1 MVVYDLLY
9 TKYSNVLNSIQISHF
24 KLTTHY
30 SFQSVVMT
38 RQLIGTEF
46 PQYNRIVLN
55 MFIQQWLT
63 SLQNQL
69 RIRSTCPRRGRHSR
83 NQRLKTPSAQA
94 LISRNVVESLED
106 RTLLTAFTVLNTDD
120 SGAGS
125 LRDAIEAANANAGAD
140 TITFDASLALAGKTI
155 VLTDELLIS
164 DDLTITGLGANLLTL
179 DGNNNTR
186 IFNIDDDSSSSTI
199 TVEISGLTLTNG
211 NSNTV
216 DTELADNGGAIFSTE
231 NLTIENCIFT
241 GNTAGSGGAIY
252 DDASSLTV
260 RGSQFIGNTAE
271 ESDGGAIYH
280 KETFPY
286 PEDGERL
293 LIENSQFIGNHAL
306 FSGGAVLLR
315 DGICIVNGSTFTEN
329 TAEFPGGALR
339 NIFGDLTVNDSSFI
353 ENHTDFS
360 GGAIA
365 NGGTLFVS
373 GSTFDRNTSDVN
385 GGGIYSQGAESVTIH
400 NSTFSGNSSVFDGGG
415 IFALG
420 SKPVTVINSTI
431 VGNVATGSGISN
443 GGGIYLFSTDPT
455 LIMNTII
462 AGNQADTG
470 QQIAGDFTGTANI
483 IQESIAGLLDPELK
497 DNGGPTKTHALLSD
511 SAAINAGDNIAATN
525 AGLTTDQR
533 GTGFSRIVSGII
545 DIGAFESPVAVPI
558 DLIVS
563 TTSDVVDGNYS
574 AGQLSLREA
583 ISLANTTSGADTISF
598 DAALAGQTITL
609 TDELLILDDLT
620 ITGLGADQLTIS
632 GDNNTRIFKIDDG
645 FSVTKITVEI
655 EGLTLTNGNSNESG
669 TSTTGYGGA
678 ILNQGYLTV
687 KNSTLR
693 GNRARLGG
701 GAIYSKYG
709 SLTIENS
716 FITENTGVFHG
727 GGGVYVAG
735 SGGTD
740 LVVRESTFSFNTTEL
755 RGGAIYISAGN
766 SSILNST
773 FSENTAVDS
782 GGGVY
787 SNSSS
792 SMTIDASTFVKN
804 VTSGNGGAIS
814 NSGGLLVANSTISEN
829 SALDLGAGIYSSTT
843 ATFEI
848 VNSTIVLNYTRSAL
862 SRGAAIYGSNSNSF
876 SITNSIIAE
885 NSSGQSV
892 QISGLYE
899 DQNNIILDSIDGL
912 IDPVLRDN
920 GGDTETHALL
930 PGSAAIN
937 AGDNSFST
945 HAGLIT
951 DQRGAG
957 FPRVFDE
964 TVDVGAV
971 EFQTAYLLVDTTSDL
986 NDGDYSAGNLS
997 LREAIELANASS
1009 VVDTISFSNAL
1020 AGQTITLSDELL
1032 ITDDVTIIGLGADQL
1047 TLDGNGNSR
1056 IFTIDDGSSATEI
1069 AVSISGLT
1077 LTNGSG
1083 DNGGAILNRENLTLQ
1098 DSLLTGN
1105 TATLDG
1111 GGIYHADAT
1120 LTISNTA
1127 FTLNHSDNNGGALA
1141 NSAEMHVQNSTL
1153 SGNSTLH
1160 LGGGIYSG
1168 STATLEVLNSTIV
1181 LNEATSDVSMGGA
1194 IYSSATN
1201 PFEIKNSIIAGNTAA
1216 GSPQIAGGY
1225 NASFSIVQDDITG
1238 LIDPVLQDNG
1248 GSTQTHALLSDSAAI
1263 DAGDNSL
1270 AETAGLVTDQ
1280 RGTGFPRIY
1289 DEAIDIGAVEF
1300 HEPDFVVDTIS
1311 DLDDGDYS
1319 AGNLSLRE
1327 AIQLANASSTAD
1339 TILFDESLAGQTIY
1353 LTSEL
1358 LITADLSI
1366 VGLGVDQL
1374 TLDAGNNSRLFHI
1387 NDGDD
1392 TKTITVQID
1401 GLTLANG
1408 STLSTGGA
1416 ILTHEDLIVRN
1427 STLTGNTARLGG
1439 GAIYSTLAGL
1449 TIEHSLITGNAS
1461 QFQGGG
1467 GVMYFRSGGTGFTV
1481 NESTFS
1487 HNTTDGDGAA
1497 VYFFEGDA
1505 SVRNSTFDENTAEE
1519 NGGAIQN
1526 NYSGFMTVDSS
1537 TFYKNRSNYNGGA
1550 LANDNEL
1557 FLVNSTLSENS
1568 ADYLGGGI
1576 YTYRNTTLE
1585 IVNSTIVMNHATS
1598 YRSSGGGIYSTKPNV
1613 IHLANTIVAGNTDIN
1628 NVQIDSGYTET
1639 ASMITDSLTG
1649 LIDPVL
1655 RDNGGPTKTHALL
1668 TGSAAL
1674 NAGDNTAASNAGLTT
1689 DQRGTGFTRILDDI
1703 VDIGAFEGYVNN
1715 FLVDTISDL
1724 DDGDYSVG
1732 NLSLR
1737 EAIKLANAAS
1747 TTDTIFFDASLAGQT
1762 ITLGSELTI
1771 TDDLI
1776 MTGLGADQL
1785 TISGNNNT
1793 RIFNINNGQADTFID
1808 VEISGLTLTKGS
1820 ARQGGAIYNYENISL
1835 TDTLITE
1842 NSASNE
1848 GAAIYS
1854 GQGSVT
1860 MSGSRL
1866 SVNIA
1871 DRGAGIFAINSIL
1884 TLDTSTFSGNT
1895 VTRDGAAIYNIFYIP
1910 YPELNPSTIT
1920 ECTFVENTAAG
1931 NGGGVYNSGGIIN
1944 VSDSTFSEHQAV
1956 LGGGIYSK
1964 SNGHSGNIS
1973 IINSTFSDNTE
1984 VESGGGIYVDG
1995 IGLSV
2000 EGSHFTGNAAIG
2012 ESTTGR
2018 GGGIYSING
2027 PLTITAS
2034 EFTSNTALIG
2044 GGVYSGTDS
2053 NLSVS
2058 DSTFNQNQAR
2068 TGGGIYN
2075 NRSAMTIHGSSFTGN
2090 QALIDPENPSVSSE
2104 GGALFHSSQLATPQ
2118 GENDAFISNSV
2129 FTDNY
2134 SGTRAAGIKLSYSF
2148 MTVTQSVFTGNS
2160 VQQSGGGIHNT
2171 LGYLTVQQST
2181 FSGNTSDTNG
2191 AAINSTGTLIISEST
2206 IADNSAEYF
2215 GAGVYV
2221 STAGTTT
2228 ISNSTLSGNQSQSG
2242 GGAIY
2247 SNSSQPLTLINSTVT
2262 GNSSYNGGGVRT
2274 TNSIS
2279 YFVNTIIAGNTATF
2293 DAQVSGSFTGSHN
2306 IIQDSI
2312 AGLLDPVLRDNGGP
2326 TKTHALLP
2334 GSVAIDAGDNAA
2346 ATAADLITDQRGEG
2360 FSRIIGGTVDI
2371 GAFEV
2376 QAPFAQIDLR
2386 IVDSKTS
2393 TAANGEVSELP
2404 QNREWI
2410 DEWGGYW
2417 LEIWISSPLATS
2429 QGIGSVNLNLN
2440 YNTAVTTATA
2450 IEYGAAFTIG
2460 QAGTINDLTGVIE
2473 NLSAGT
2479 SLTDA
2484 GDDQPVLFARI
2495 RFESTVDDAVDLD
2508 FEGQTLNPQSPDI
2521 FVDHSEILFSGDA
2534 LSEEVHGSA
2543 PETAIY
2549 ANPFDLNDDDQINY
2563 RDLIQFIRV
2572 FGAIPGL
2579 SHASH
2584 AWVADYN
2591 QNGRVDFPDL
2601 LAMVYN
2607 FGKSKDG
2614 AFPIDYPVNFPDAW
2628 NQLLTVESQLP
2639 PQKNAKSV
2647 TQATAENVLESAKEE
2662 LSPQLNSEQQQILSD
2677 VEVQVVDLAAGTL
2690 GRAVPGTI
2698 YIDVNAAG
2706 YGWFVDATPT
2716 DNSEFSSS
2724 SELSL
2729 IALPDSD
2736 AAGHVDLWTVILH
2749 ELGHLLG
2756 YEHADDGVMQ
2766 ESLSVGERHLADW
2779 NDDTDDFFI
2788 ELTQGTEM
2796 TDF

>member
-1 MVVYDLLY
+1 MLV
-9 TKYSNVLNSIQISHF
+9 
-24 KLTTHY
+24 
-30 SFQSVVMT
+30 
-38 RQLIGTEF
+38 
-46 PQYNRIVLN
+46 
-55 MFIQQWLT
+55 QQWLT

-69 RIRSTCPRRGRHSR
+69 RSRFARSPRGRR
-83 NQRLKTPSAQA
+83 QQDRRLKTPSAQA
-94 LISRNVVESLED
+94 LVSRNVIETLED
-106 RTLLTAFTVLNTDD
+106 RTLLTAFTVVNTDD
-120 SGAGS
+120 SGEGS
-125 LRDAIEAANANAGAD
+125 LRAAIEAANANAGAD
-140 TITFDASLALAGKTI
+140 TISFDAALSGETI
-155 VLTDELLIS
+155 VLSDELLIS

-179 DGNNNTR
+179 DGNNNSR
-186 IFNIDDDSSSSTI
+186 IFNIDDDSNVSTI
-199 TVEISGLTLTNG
+199 MVEINGLTLTNG

-286 PEDGERL
+286 PEDGELL
-293 LIENSQFIGNHAL
+293 LIENSQFAGNHAL

-353 ENHTDFS
+353 ENYTDFS

-373 GSTFDRNTSDVN
+373 GSTFDRNTADVN

-415 IFALG
+415 IFVLG
-420 SKPVTVINSTI
+420 SKPVSIINSTI
-431 VGNVATGSGISN
+431 VGNVAAGSGISK
-443 GGGIYLFSTDPT
+443 GGGIYLFGTDPT

-462 AGNQADTG
+462 AGNQADSG
-470 QQIAGDFTGTANI
+470 QQIDGDFTGTANI
-483 IQESIAGLLDPELK
+483 IQESITGLLDPELK

-545 DIGAFESPVAVPI
+545 DIGAFESSVVVPV
-558 DLIVS
+558 DLVVS
-563 TTSDVVDGNYS
+563 TTSDLVDGNYS

-632 GDNNTRIFKIDDG
+632 GDNNTRIFKIDYG

-716 FITENTGVFHG
+716 FITENTGVIHG

-740 LVVRESTFSFNTTEL
+740 LIVRESTFSFNTTGL
-755 RGGAIYISAGN
+755 RGGAIFISAGN

-787 SNSSS
+787 NNSSG

-804 VTSGNGGAIS
+804 VTSGNGGAIL
-814 NSGGLLVANSTISEN
+814 NSGELLVANSTISEN
-829 SALDLGAGIYSSTT
+829 SALDLGAGISSSTT

-876 SITNSIIAE
+876 SIKNSIIAE

-912 IDPVLRDN
+912 IDPVLGDN

-957 FPRVFDE
+957 FPRVFNE
-964 TVDVGAV
+964 TVDIGAV

-986 NDGDYSAGNLS
+986 NDGIYSAGNLS
-997 LREAIELANASS
+997 LREAIELANAFSA
-1009 VVDTISFSNAL
+1009 VDTISFANAL

-1032 ITDDVTIIGLGADQL
+1032 ITDDVTIIGLEADQL

-1105 TATLDG
+1105 TASLDG

-1141 NSAEMHVQNSTL
+1141 NSAEMVLQNSTL

-1168 STATLEVLNSTIV
+1168 STATLEVLNSTLV

-1201 PFEIKNSIIAGNTAA
+1201 PFEIKNSIIAGNTAV
-1216 GSPQIAGGY
+1216 GSPQISGGY
-1225 NASFSIVQDDITG
+1225 NASFSIVQDSITG
-1238 LIDPVLQDNG
+1238 LIDPVLKDNG
-1248 GSTQTHALLSDSAAI
+1248 GPTQTHALLTGSAAI

-1270 AETAGLVTDQ
+1270 AETAGLATDQ
-1280 RGTGFPRIY
+1280 RGSGFPRIY
-1289 DEAIDIGAVEF
+1289 NGAIDIGAVEF
-1300 HEPDFVVDTIS
+1300 YESDFVVDTIS

-1319 AGNLSLRE
+1319 AGKLSLRE

-1339 TILFDESLAGQTIY
+1339 TILFDDSLAGQTIY

-1358 LITADLSI
+1358 LITADLTI

-1392 TKTITVQID
+1392 TKTFTVEID

-1416 ILTHEDLIVRN
+1416 ILTHENLIVSN
-1427 STLTGNTARLGG
+1427 STLSGSYARLGG
-1439 GAIYSTLAGL
+1439 GAIFSTHASL
-1449 TIEHSLITGNAS
+1449 TIENSLITGNAS
-1461 QFQGGG
+1461 LFQGGG

-1505 SVRNSTFDENTAEE
+1505 SVRNSTFDENTAED

-1537 TFYKNRSNYNGGA
+1537 TFYKNRSNYSGGA

-1557 FLVNSTLSENS
+1557 FVVNSTLSENS

-1613 IHLANTIVAGNTDIN
+1613 IHLANTIVAGNTAIN

-1639 ASMITDSLTG
+1639 ASIITDSLTG

-1689 DQRGTGFTRILDDI
+1689 DQRGTGFARILDDI
-1703 VDIGAFEGYVNN
+1703 VDIGAFEGRSDI
-1715 FLVDTISDL
+1715 FTVDTISDI

-1776 MTGLGADQL
+1776 ITGLGADQL
-1785 TISGNNNT
+1785 TISGNNNS
-1793 RIFNINNGQADTFID
+1793 RIFNINID
-1808 VEISGLTLTKGS
+1808 DITVEITGLTLTKG
-1820 ARQGGAIYNYENISL
+1820 AGIIGGAIHNVA
-1835 TDTLITE
+1835 TLIVRDSVLTE
-1842 NSASNE
+1842 NTASQY
-1848 GAAIYS
+1848 GAGIYS
-1854 GQGSVT
+1854 TQGDVT
-1860 MSGSRL
+1860 LTNSIVMD
-1866 SVNIA
+1866 NHA
-1871 DRGAGIFAINSIL
+1871 DRGAGVYSLSGVMTFDSN
-1884 TLDTSTFSGNT
+1884 TFSGN
-1895 VTRDGAAIYNIFYIP
+1895 VATRDGAGIYYTNFAQ
-1910 YPELNPSTIT
+1910 EVTTPSTIHNT
-1920 ECTFVENTAAG
+1920 EFTDNIAG
-1931 NGGGVYNSGGIIN
+1931 DSGGGFHSSRGIFIVTN
-1944 VSDSTFSEHQAV
+1944 STFSRNAAE
-1956 LGGGIYSK
+1956 LGGGIYA
-1964 SNGHSGNIS
+1964 SGNEVGGSVTVID
-1973 IINSTFSDNTE
+1973 STFSDQTQ
-1984 VESGGGIYVDG
+1984 VKSGGGIYNNG
-1995 IGLSV
+1995 SAMSV
-2000 EGSHFTGNAAIG
+2000 ENSHFTGNAAIG
-2012 ESTTGR
+2012 ENTMGLGGGIYITGGSLTVTGTEFSENVASR
-2018 GGGIYSING
+2018 GGGGIYSGGNEF
-2027 PLTITAS
+2027 LTISASTFNKNQSRSGGGIFNNNTTLSILDSRFTENQALVTPGKEYLTAAGGAVFNS
-2034 EFTSNTALIG
+2034 YAVATAAGEMDTLIANTEFTGNYADNTGAAIQQSFGFITISNSLITENLVGTSGSGIHNSFGQMTVHQSTISNNKSLGNGSGISNNGTLLLSESTVAGNIATYFG
-2044 GGVYSGTDS
+2044 GGVYISSG
-2053 NLSVS
+2053 
-2058 DSTFNQNQAR
+2058 
-2068 TGGGIYN
+2068 
-2075 NRSAMTIHGSSFTGN
+2075 
-2090 QALIDPENPSVSSE
+2090 
-2104 GGALFHSSQLATPQ
+2104 
-2118 GENDAFISNSV
+2118 
-2129 FTDNY
+2129 
-2134 SGTRAAGIKLSYSF
+2134 
-2148 MTVTQSVFTGNS
+2148 
-2160 VQQSGGGIHNT
+2160 
-2171 LGYLTVQQST
+2171 
-2181 FSGNTSDTNG
+2181 
-2191 AAINSTGTLIISEST
+2191 
-2206 IADNSAEYF
+2206 
-2215 GAGVYV
+2215 
-2221 STAGTTT
+2221 GTTT
-2228 ISNSTLSGNQSQSG
+2228 ISNSTLSGNQSASD
-2242 GGAIY
+2242 GGALY
-2247 SNSSQPLTLINSTVT
+2247 ANTNQPLSIINTTIT
-2262 GNSSYNGGGVRT
+2262 GNSAGRGGGIRAVNVIPAL
-2274 TNSIS
+2274 TNS
-2279 YFVNTIIAGNTATF
+2279 IIAGNTADLEPQLYSTYTN
-2293 DAQVSGSFTGSHN
+2293 VNS
-2306 IIQDSI
+2306 IVQDSI

-2334 GSVAIDAGDNAA
+2334 GSAAIDAGDNAA
-2346 ATAADLITDQRGEG
+2346 ATAAGLITDQRGEG
-2360 FSRIIGGTVDI
+2360 SSRIIGGSVDI

-2376 QAPFAQIDLR
+2376 QAPFAQVDLR

-2393 TAANGEVSELP
+2393 TTANGEVNELP
-2404 QNREWI
+2404 ANREWI

-2429 QGIGSVNLNLN
+2429 QGIASVNLNLS
-2440 YNTAVTTATA
+2440 YNTAVTTAVA

-2460 QAGTINDLTGVIE
+2460 QVGTINDLTGVIE

-2479 SLTDA
+2479 SLSDV

-2495 RFESTVDDAVDLD
+2495 RFESEFADAVALD
-2508 FEGQTLNPQSPDI
+2508 FEGQTLNPQSPSI
-2521 FVDHSEILFSGDA
+2521 LVDSSEILFTGSAD
-2534 LSEEVHGSA
+2534 SEEVNGPA
-2543 PETAIY
+2543 PETTIY
-2549 ANPFDLNDDDQINY
+2549 ANPFDLNDDDLINY
-2563 RDLIQFIRV
+2563 RDLMLFIRA
-2572 FGAIPGL
+2572 FGTTPGQ
-2579 SHASH
+2579 SSNHY
-2584 AWVADYN
+2584 AWAADYN

-2607 FGKSKDG
+2607 FGKSKEG
-2614 AFPIDYPVNFPDAW
+2614 AIPIDYPANFPEAW
-2628 NQLLTVESQLP
+2628 NQLLTVETQQPL
-2639 PQKNAKSV
+2639 QTTAKSV
-2647 TQATAENVLESAKEE
+2647 TQAAAETMLESAKAE
-2662 LSPQLNSEQQQILSD
+2662 LSPQLDSERQQLLSEVD
-2677 VEVQVVDLAAGTL
+2677 VQVVDLADDTL
-2690 GRAVPGTI
+2690 GRAFPGTI

-2706 YGWFVDATPT
+2706 YGWFVDATPA
-2716 DNSEFSSS
+2716 DSSEFSSA

-2729 IALPDSD
+2729 IALPDSE

-2756 YEHADDGVMQ
+2756 YEHAADGVMQ
-2766 ESLSVGERHLADW
+2766 ESLAPGERRLVDW
-2779 NDDTDDFFI
+2779 ESETDAFFGTLTDDA
-2788 ELTQGTEM
+2788 ELSV
-2796 TDF
+2796 F